1 MKLALPRRRRG
12 LLLVLLLALVLVVG
26 VGPFLPLAGSLGSGR
41 FGDVPLHR
49 VQRQA
54 FERRVPAQGELR
66 AVRATPI
73 SVPND
78 APGPFRIGWL
88 APDGSRVKAGEV
100 VVRFDSSEI
109 EKTLTNAEADLASAR
124 WRSRKQHVQ
133 GSAQVEKLERDLQLA
148 RMELDNARQFQKKDA
163 EIFSRNDIIESEIDS
178 DLAQHREKHARE
190 ARRTEESLSASEQQL
205 IAIDIR
211 QAELKI
217 RQARQALTA
226 LAVTAPHDGVLV
238 LNRDW
243 RGTPTRV
250 GDSVWNSQPLAQIPD
265 LSTMEAEVFV
275 LEADAGGLEPGKPA
289 TVVVESA
296 PSVSYQAKI
305 RRVDALAK
313 PRLRG
318 SPVQYF
324 AVTLAL
330 DRTDPRVMKPGQRV
344 RANLLLEERQGA
356 LTVPRQAIFQNE
368 GRTVVHRKKGDGF
381 EAAEVKL
388 GSSGAGRVV
397 VESGIQDGDLLA
409 LVDPARPA
417 GEDAEA
423 EEEASPAPGRPAA
436 PLAPGGAR

>member
-1 MKLALPRRRRG
+1 MKLSLPRQRRG

-41 FGDVPLHR
+41 FGDVPLYR

-73 SVPND
+73 NVPSD
-78 APGPFRIGWL
+78 APGPFRIAWL

-109 EKTLTNAEADLASAR
+109 EKTLINAEADLASAR
-124 WRSRKQHVQ
+124 WRSQKQRVH

-163 EIFSRNDIIESEIDS
+163 QIFSRNDIIESEIDS
-178 DLAQHREKHARE
+178 DLAQHRERHARE
-190 ARRTEESLSASEQQL
+190 ARRTEESLSSSELQL
-205 IAIDIR
+205 IAIDMR

-217 RQARQALTA
+217 QQARQALTA

-238 LNRDW
+238 MNRDW

-250 GDSVWNSQPLAQIPD
+250 GDSVWNGQPLAQLPD

-275 LEADAGGLEPGKPA
+275 LEADAGGLEAGKPA

-296 PSVSYQAKI
+296 PGVSYQAKI
-305 RRVDALAK
+305 RRVEALAK

-356 LTVPRQAIFQNE
+356 LTVPRQAVFQSE

-381 EAAEVKL
+381 EAVEVKL

-397 VESGIQDGDLLA
+397 VESGIGEGDLLA
-409 LVDPARPA
+409 LVDPARPV
-417 GEDAEA
+417 GEDATA
-423 EEEASPAPGRPAA
+423 EEEASPTPGRPSA
-436 PLAPGGAR
+436 PVAPGGAR